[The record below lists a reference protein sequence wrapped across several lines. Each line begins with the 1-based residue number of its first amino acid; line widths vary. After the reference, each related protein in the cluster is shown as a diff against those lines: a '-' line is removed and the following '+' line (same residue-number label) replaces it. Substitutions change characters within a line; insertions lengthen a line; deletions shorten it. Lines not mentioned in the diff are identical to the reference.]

1 MIKTIPKREF
11 SKFLS
16 ILQKYYEHIKEHPE
30 TLISRFFG
38 LHSVRWKDSKT
49 KFQKRYLVIMN
60 NVFKDFE
67 VGVRFDLK
75 GSTTGRNLLT
85 PKQDLD
91 YVEENNIKTALKCND
106 FRRLMK
112 QIILD
117 EEDGK
122 DSHRSTFKDVCK
134 SDADFFATTG
144 IIDYSLLMGLVEDI
158 DIEDLKEQIS
168 LNPELGNGVYF
179 DTEGRAWVIGIID
192 PLTGFNFKKGIEY
205 NFKRLR
211 HGHDMSCVPPDIY
224 A

>member
-1 MIKTIPKREF
+1 
-11 SKFLS
+11 
-16 ILQKYYEHIKEHPE
+16 
-30 TLISRFFG
+30 
-38 LHSVRWKDSKT
+38 
-49 KFQKRYLVIMN
+49 MN

-75 GSTTGRNLLT
+75 GSTTGRNLLS

-122 DSHRSTFKDVCK
+122 DSHRSTFKEVCK
-134 SDADFFATTG
+134 CDADFFAATG

-158 DIEDLKEQIS
+158 DI
-168 LNPELGNGVYF
+168 
-179 DTEGRAWVIGIID
+179 
-192 PLTGFNFKKGIEY
+192 
-205 NFKRLR
+205 
-211 HGHDMSCVPPDIY
+211 
-224 A
+224 